1 MIRRDLIG
9 ILVMMVLVPVAT
21 VVQAQQRDCS
31 GLALSAQM
39 TAAVFNFQTTL
50 LSGGDLAS
58 AFDRLAEEIAA
69 ARADCVKKPEISQ
82 TVISISGDAGAGT
95 ISLPR
100 LENGIYTVTAET
112 SRLMA
117 ASLGA
122 SSIPGCVLSTD
133 EMLFG
138 VGMVAGISYTLTAN
152 NCTLEL
158 SYNAFADW
166 TLTLT
171 KQR

>member
-1 MIRRDLIG
+1 MMRKVLIG
-9 ILVMMVLVPVAT
+9 LLMVMLVVPLGT

-39 TAAVFNFQTTL
+39 TAAVFNFQTAL
-50 LSGGDLAS
+50 LGGGDLGS

-69 ARADCVKKPEISQ
+69 ARADCVPELNASQ
-82 TVISISGDAGAGT
+82 TVITVSGDAGAGT
-95 ISLPR
+95 INLPL

-112 SRLMA
+112 DRLMA
-117 ASLGA
+117 ASLGT
-122 SSIPGCVLSTD
+122 SSIPGCVLSTE

-138 VGMVAGISYTLTAN
+138 TGMVAGISYTLTAN

-171 KQR
+171 KQG

>member
-1 MIRRDLIG
+1 MMRKVLIG
-9 ILVMMVLVPVAT
+9 LLVALALLPAVT
-21 VVQAQQRDCS
+21 VQAQERDCS

-39 TAAVFNFQTTL
+39 TAAVFNFQTAL
-50 LSGGDLAS
+50 VGGGDLGS

-69 ARADCVKKPEISQ
+69 ARADCVAEPEASQ

-95 ISLPR
+95 INLPL
-100 LENGIYTVTAET
+100 LENGIYTITAET
-112 SRLMA
+112 DRLMA
-117 ASLGA
+117 ASLGT

-133 EMLFG
+133 ELLFG

-171 KQR
+171 KQG